1 MVSAISMLV
10 ASKKDEQKAKSVLR
24 KLAISQKILVSQKF
38 GGRRVIV
45 T

>member
-1 MVSAISMLV
+1 MLV